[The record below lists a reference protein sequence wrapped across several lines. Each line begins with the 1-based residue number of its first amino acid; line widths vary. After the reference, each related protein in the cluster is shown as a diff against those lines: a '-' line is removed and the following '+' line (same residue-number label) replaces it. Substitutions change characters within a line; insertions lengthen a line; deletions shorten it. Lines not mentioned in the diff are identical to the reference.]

1 MTGPAS
7 RQRGVSLVELMIAL
21 VIGLIIVASVSQVFL
36 SGKRSYG
43 TQAGL
48 GALQE
53 NGRFALYFLQRDL
66 QFAGFP
72 QRIGPSGSSLEVPTP
87 FDTSR
92 TLDGGTGSDEV
103 TAWWNADADVEDSN
117 LDCLGQETTTGPVWS
132 RYFVEDAAL
141 KCEGSGNPDR
151 PQPLIENVDSFQAQY
166 GLDSDGDG
174 WADLYVPA
182 NEVANWGAVVAVR
195 VAVLLNS
202 GEITREDI
210 DAADYSVLDAP
221 TFTPTDDTGTAQD
234 ERRFARR
241 VFTTTVEIRNRSTV

>member
-1 MTGPAS
+1 MKMRVA

-43 TQAGL
+43 TQSGL
-48 GALQE
+48 GVLQE

-72 QRIGPSGSSLEVPTP
+72 QRIGPSGSSLDVPTP
-87 FDTSR
+87 FDTSK
-92 TLDGGTGSDEV
+92 TLDGGSGSDEV
-103 TAWWNADADVEDSN
+103 TAWWNADADVEDSD
-117 LDCLGQETTTGPVWS
+117 LDCLGQETTSGTVWS
-132 RYFVEDAAL
+132 RYFVQNSAL
-141 KCEGSGNPDR
+141 MCEGSGNPDF
-151 PQPLIENVDSFQAQY
+151 PQPLIQNVDSFQVQY
-166 GLDSDGDG
+166 GVDSDGDG

-182 NEVANWGAVVAVR
+182 SLVTNWGVVVSVR

-202 GEITREDI
+202 GEITRED
-210 DAADYSVLDAP
+210 ADTTVYSILDGP
-221 TFTPTDDTGTAQD
+221 TFTPADDVGTTQD